1 MVCFMRFYLLF
12 AKEEQYG
19 IKVKSV
25 KYHIEQVGGGLP
37 IESIARMFNF

>member
-12 AKEEQYG
+12 AKEEQYC

-25 KYHIEQVGGGLP
+25 KYHVEQVGGGLT
-37 IESIARMFNF
+37 IKSIARMFNF